1 MSQNNVWRFHQ
12 IRKIGLEKHE
22 KNKLPPEEEVGL
34 EAREKVTQQALQG
47 QPQEQGEIPAR
58 RRPRVH
64 SSPGLRHV

>member
-34 EAREKVTQQALQG
+34 EARERSRSRHCRDNHRSKEKFQPGDVHASTQAQG
-47 QPQEQGEIPAR
+47 
-58 RRPRVH
+58 
-64 SSPGLRHV
+64 